1 VKFLL
6 VAVNA
11 KYIHSNPAIYSLRA
25 YAGETLRAYVEL
37 AEYTINQFMQEI
49 LADIYNR
56 KPDVI
61 GFSCYIWNWKLI
73 QELLAENPKLL
84 PDTELWLG
92 GPEVSYDADVILRQ
106 YPQLAGIMV
115 GEGEATFRELL
126 EYYVERRQREIAE
139 DELCDAAGNLP
150 ERELSAK
157 LREKALALQ
166 HIHGLCLPSG
176 FTPFRAL
183 TDMSSIPFLYDDL
196 APFEN
201 KIIYYETSRGCPY
214 RCSYCLSSLDRAV
227 RFRDLGIVKRELQ
240 FFLDKRVKQ
249 VKFVDRTFNCN
260 HDHAMAIWQY
270 IYEHDNGVTNFH
282 FEISAHIL
290 RKDEIALLNRFRPGL
305 AQLEIGVQSVNPQT
319 LGAIRRVM
327 DVDRLGEIVEV
338 IRRGGNIHQH
348 LDLIAGL
355 PFEDYGSFRESFNR
369 VYHMRPQQLQLGFL
383 KVLKGSEIWERA
395 EEYGIRYLSQPPYE
409 VLYTKWLSYGD
420 VLRLKRIEEMV
431 EIYYNSAQ
439 FTNTM
444 LFLERAFP
452 DPFAMYEAL
461 ADFYEKRGYFV
472 SSPARSYRY
481 HVLLAFALE
490 YDPERQEAYRELLT
504 YDMYLRENVKTRPE
518 FAPELSGCKDII
530 WGFYKKE
537 EKERRFLPD
546 YVGYTWKQL
555 LKMTHLEPFFYP
567 VWDIGRMV
575 GEYGDYSQGSS
586 EKNGGNCTHGRT
598 FVLFDYRKRNPL
610 NYEAAV
616 QWIEMGEEFITWQMG
631 S

>member
-1 VKFLL
+1 

-25 YAGETLRAYVEL
+25 YVGERLRPHVEL
-37 AEYTINQFMQEI
+37 AEYTINQYMQEI

-73 QELLAENPKLL
+73 QELLAEIPKLL
-84 PDTELWLG
+84 PATELWLG

-126 EYYVERRQREIAE
+126 EYYVGRQQRDTAGEQP
-139 DELCDAAGNLP
+139 CDAAGNPPEGELP
-150 ERELSAK
+150 VK
-157 LREKALALQ
+157 LRENAFTLQ
-166 HIHGLCLPSG
+166 QIHGLCLHSG

-214 RCSYCLSSLDRAV
+214 RCSYCLSSLDKAV
-227 RFRDLGIVKRELQ
+227 RFRDIDIVKRELQ
-240 FFLDKRVKQ
+240 FFLDNRVKQ
-249 VKFVDRTFNCN
+249 VKFLDRTFNCS
-260 HDHAMAIWQY
+260 HAHAMAIWQY

-290 RKDEIALLNRFRPGL
+290 REDEIALLNRFRPGL
-305 AQLEIGVQSVNPQT
+305 AQLEIGVQSVNPET
-319 LGAIRRVM
+319 LKAIRRTM
-327 DVDRLGEIVEV
+327 DVDRLGEIVEA

-355 PFEDYGSFRESFNR
+355 PFEGYDSFRESFNR
-369 VYHMRPQQLQLGFL
+369 VYHMGPQQLQLGFL

-395 EEYGIRYLSQPPYE
+395 EEYGIRYLTQPPYE

-439 FTNTM
+439 FTHTIP
-444 LFLERAFP
+444 FLERAFP

-461 ADFYEKRGYFV
+461 ADFYGKRGYFT
-472 SSPARSYRY
+472 SSPARAYRY

-490 YDPERQEAYRELLT
+490 YDPGRQEMYRELLT
-504 YDMYLRENVKTRPE
+504 YDMYLRENVKTRPD
-518 FAPELSGCKDII
+518 FAPEISGFKDII

-537 EKERRFLPD
+537 EKERKLLPH
-546 YVGYTWKQL
+546 YVGYGWKQL
-555 LKMTHLEPFFYP
+555 SKMTHLEPFFYP
-567 VWDIGRMV
+567 VWDIGRMLE
-575 GEYGDYSQGSS
+575 EYGVYGRGSFGRYGQS
-586 EKNGGNCTHGRT
+586 SSGKGSGNSADGRT
-598 FVLFDYRKRNPL
+598 FVLFDYQKRNPL

-616 QWIEMGEEFITWQMG
+616 QCIGMGGKLF
-631 S
+631 